1 MKQSWKSI
9 PIIATLMIALLVSMS
24 GCIDIEANQ
33 KINSDGSSEVE
44 LIYDFSGLNESAE
57 MYGSVDDQ
65 QDDSMIQ
72 TCENFTKNTTWKNAE
87 CILEDDI
94 MTLRGDIILNTSY
107 FEVDR
112 SIPYITYRY
121 DATNINNII
130 EDASIGEEQETV
142 EESMGGMKAMAAMF
156 GIEMTYTLEMP
167 GEIVSSD
174 LGKIKGNTVTID
186 MFDLMEEEHVYVES
200 RESNTVWNVA
210 IILTIGVVIVIAAS
224 IVIYNRKKKIE

>member
-1 MKQSWKSI
+1 M
-9 PIIATLMIALLVSMS
+9 
-24 GCIDIEANQ
+24 NQ
-33 KINSDGSSEVE
+33 QRCMAV
-44 LIYDFSGLNESAE
+44 Y
-57 MYGSVDDQ
+57 VDDQ

-130 EDASIGEEQETV
+130 EDAS
-142 EESMGGMKAMAAMF
+142 
-156 GIEMTYTLEMP
+156 IEMTYTLEMP